1 MQLTVREFW
10 VAELQIFAGSGWV
23 VLCAHRVF
31 HALDVLFQIVERAK
45 DVLHALAIVH
55 DGCIWLHV
63 TGPFGLLG
71 WLDRQGLDN
80 LPWRALRMEERENNA
95 SFTQQKDT
103 TWQLL
108 V

>member
-55 DGCIWLHV
+55 DGCI
-63 TGPFGLLG
+63 
-71 WLDRQGLDN
+71 
-80 LPWRALRMEERENNA
+80 
-95 SFTQQKDT
+95 
-103 TWQLL
+103 
-108 V
+108 